1 MTLEGSPLRVLG
13 NHNHQLVREPPVPTY
28 TDIEKNLIQRA
39 IARATG
45 LHQDQFDKGG
55 FPYIAHPM
63 RVMSQVA
70 AWEFDYE
77 YIMAAILHDTVEDTD
92 YSIEQACFEFSP
104 RIGVILDAVTKR
116 RGEKY
121 PDFIDRIIATDD
133 HGIIAIKLAD
143 INDNTQGWRV
153 MGLSRSERDYLLGKY
168 LQPRE
173 LLLQALPDPEAGLW
187 PRIDRP

>member
-1 MTLEGSPLRVLG
+1 M
-13 NHNHQLVREPPVPTY
+13 PTY

-45 LHQDQFDKGG
+45 LHQDQFDKSG

-70 AWEFDYE
+70 AWDFDYE
-77 YIMAAILHDTVEDTD
+77 YVMAAVLHDTVEDTD

-104 RIGVILDAVTKR
+104 RIGVILDGVTKR

-121 PDFIDRIIATDD
+121 LDFIDRILATDD
-133 HGIIAIKLAD
+133 HGTIAIKLAD
-143 INDNTQGWRV
+143 IYDNTQGWRLLNLPR
-153 MGLSRSERDYLLGKY
+153 GERDYLLGKY
-168 LQPRE
+168 LQPQE
-173 LLLQALPDPEAGLW
+173 LLLNALDDSW
-187 PRIDRP
+187 STYPRIDRP